1 MSEKNVINKI
11 IKENYKIN
19 EIEQSKEELTNNN
32 KMENNND
39 DKSFNQL
46 HSLQLLIQKHSGLKE
61 LCKT

>member
-46 HSLQLLIQKHSGLKE
+46 HSLQLLIQKHS
-61 LCKT
+61 